1 MIYILHVCKL
11 WEYKLPHIKWRHH
24 GKLCIVLQIMMA
36 IWSYLS
42 CDMCLDISCLSHS
55 NHAIQFVQDTNSYK
69 ISKLQWLHFCHGGIS
84 VESYHMIQY
93 KNIQYIMRV
102 VVVVV
107 LYFAF
112 EIIWQ
117 YNITLTTIASHVPP
131 SIFRLLLA
139 SMRTTI
145 RVALSCVL
153 LSRPQMWKD
162 SALFRTLVS
171 STQCSFH

>member
-84 VESYHMIQY
+84 VESYHMIQ
-93 KNIQYIMRV
+93 KHTQQHN
-102 VVVVV
+102 
-107 LYFAF
+107 AGC
-112 EIIWQ
+112 
-117 YNITLTTIASHVPP
+117 SC
-131 SIFRLLLA
+131 
-139 SMRTTI
+139 
-145 RVALSCVL
+145 SCVVFCFRNNL
-153 LSRPQMWKD
+153 AIQHHTNNNCVTCTAFNLSVTFGINADDYQ
-162 SALFRTLVS
+162 SCIIV
-171 STQCSFH
+171 CSIVEAPNVKRLCTF